1 MAIKTE
7 NIPGLRKCPRCGY
20 GAVMRKNASK
30 RFQVHCKKCDAHT
43 EWTDKLGAVIA
54 WYNMA
59 DLYERLN
66 GRFDERSGNFTPS
79 ISLDQ
84 LNERMKR
91 AIALFEEELR
101 KE

>member
-1 MAIKTE
+1 
-7 NIPGLRKCPRCGY
+7 
-20 GAVMRKNASK
+20 
-30 RFQVHCKKCDAHT
+30 
-43 EWTDKLGAVIA
+43 
-54 WYNMA
+54 MA

-66 GRFDERSGNFTPS
+66 GRFDERNGNFTPS